1 MKENLNESIKETI
14 DTLIENLTTGDAV
27 SENTSRNLEIIK
39 EKMKEKDIFD
49 AESIYYLLG
58 FIIDDYKESILNYF
72 LSIGDFDVST
82 QHKILT
88 VYKDYADISSFI
100 KSFIRKYENF
110 GASAD
115 KSRWL
120 IDNYLNWL
128 YSCGENYN
136 ELDNNDDYRP
146 GFGTA
151 KDWID
156 FIDSYIDNRHTFS
169 EKFYET
175 SYVLIN
181 KANEKYKKAN
191 KKHDNV

>member
-1 MKENLNESIKETI
+1 MKKNLNDNIKEI
-14 DTLIENLTTGDAV
+14 INTLIKNLATDDNI
-27 SENTSRNLEIIK
+27 SKDTSKNLEIIK
-39 EKMKEKDIFD
+39 ERMKEKDIFN
-49 AESIYYLLG
+49 AESVYYLIG
-58 FIIDDYKESILNYF
+58 FIIDDYKESILKHF
-72 LSIGDFDVST
+72 IPIGDFDIST
-82 QHKILT
+82 QYKILT

-136 ELDNNDDYRP
+136 KLDNNDDFRP
-146 GFGTA
+146 EFGTA
-151 KDWID
+151 EDWIN
-156 FIDSYIDNRHTFS
+156 FIDSYIDGRSTFS
-169 EKFYET
+169 EKFYKS

-181 KANEKYKKAN
+181 KANEKYKKI
-191 KKHDNV
+191 

>member
-1 MKENLNESIKETI
+1 MKESLNESIKETI
-14 DTLIENLTTGDAV
+14 DTLIENLTSDNAV
-27 SENTSRNLEIIK
+27 SENMSKNLEIIK

-58 FIIDDYKESILNYF
+58 CTIDDYKESILKYF
-72 LSIGDFDVST
+72 LPIGDFDIST
-82 QHKILT
+82 QYKILA

-151 KDWID
+151 EDWIE
-156 FIDSYIDNRHTFS
+156 FIDSYIDNRSMFS
-169 EKFYET
+169 ERFYET

-181 KANEKYKKAN
+181 KANEKCKKAGQT
-191 KKHDNV
+191 KDV

>member
-1 MKENLNESIKETI
+1 MKEKLNESIKEMI
-14 DTLIENLTTGDAV
+14 DTLIENLAADNAV
-27 SENTSRNLEIIK
+27 SENMSKNLEIIK
-39 EKMKEKDIFD
+39 EKMKVKDIFD
-49 AESIYYLLG
+49 TESIYYLLG
-58 FIIDDYKESILNYF
+58 CTIDDYKESILKYF
-72 LSIGDFDVST
+72 LPIGDFDVPT

-146 GFGTA
+146 GFGTSE
-151 KDWID
+151 DWIY
-156 FIDSYIDNRHTFS
+156 FIDSYIDSRSMFS
-169 EKFYET
+169 ERFYET
-175 SYVLIN
+175 SYILIN
-181 KANEKYKKAN
+181 KANEKYKKVN

>member
-1 MKENLNESIKETI
+1 MKESLNESIKETI
-14 DTLIENLTTGDAV
+14 DTLIENLTSDNAV
-27 SENTSRNLEIIK
+27 SENMSKNLEIIK
-39 EKMKEKDIFD
+39 EKMKENDIFD

-58 FIIDDYKESILNYF
+58 CTIDDYKESILKYF
-72 LSIGDFDVST
+72 LPIGDSDIST
-82 QHKILT
+82 QYKILA

-151 KDWID
+151 EDWIE
-156 FIDSYIDNRHTFS
+156 FIDSYIDNRSMFS
-169 EKFYET
+169 ERFYET

-181 KANEKYKKAN
+181 KANEKCKKVGQT
-191 KKHDNV
+191 KDV

>member
-1 MKENLNESIKETI
+1 MKENLNENIKETI
-14 DTLIENLTTGDAV
+14 DTLIKNITISNDI
-27 SENTSRNLEIIK
+27 SENMSKSLEIIK
-39 EKMKEKDIFD
+39 EKMKSKDICD

-58 FIIDDYKESILNYF
+58 FTIDDYKESILRYF
-72 LSIGDFDVST
+72 LPIGDFDIPT
-82 QHKILT
+82 QYKILT
-88 VYKDYADISSFI
+88 VYKDYANISSFI

-128 YSCGENYN
+128 YSCGENYS
-136 ELDNNDDYRP
+136 ELDNNHDYRP

-151 KDWID
+151 EDWID
-156 FIDSYIDNRHTFS
+156 FIDSYIDNRSMFS

-181 KANEKYKKAN
+181 KANEKYKKAG

>member
-1 MKENLNESIKETI
+1 MKENLNDSIKETI
-14 DTLIENLTTGDAV
+14 NILIKNLATDDNISEDT
-27 SENTSRNLEIIK
+27 SKNLEIIK
-39 EKMKEKDIFD
+39 ERMKEKDIFD
-49 AESIYYLLG
+49 AESVYYLLG
-58 FIIDDYKESILNYF
+58 FIINDYKESILKYF
-72 LSIGDFDVST
+72 ISIGDFDIPT
-82 QHKILT
+82 QYKILT

-128 YSCGENYN
+128 YSCGKNYN
-136 ELDNNDDYRP
+136 KLDNNDDFCP

-151 KDWID
+151 EDWIN
-156 FIDSYIDNRHTFS
+156 FIDSYIDSRSTFS
-169 EKFYET
+169 ERFYNF

-181 KANEKYKKAN
+181 KANEKYKKIKN
-191 KKHDNV
+191 K

>member
-1 MKENLNESIKETI
+1 MKEKLNESIKEMI
-14 DTLIENLTTGDAV
+14 DTLIENLAADNAV
-27 SENTSRNLEIIK
+27 SENISKNLEIIK

-58 FIIDDYKESILNYF
+58 FTIDDYKESILEYF
-72 LSIGDFDVST
+72 LPIGDFDVPT
-82 QHKILT
+82 QYKILT
-88 VYKDYADISSFI
+88 VYKDYADISSFL

-151 KDWID
+151 EDWIY
-156 FIDSYIDNRHTFS
+156 FIDSYIDSRSMFS
-169 EKFYET
+169 ERFYET
-175 SYVLIN
+175 SYILIN
-181 KANEKYKKAN
+181 KANGKYKKVSQT
-191 KKHDNV
+191 KDV

>member
-1 MKENLNESIKETI
+1 MKENLNENLKETI
-14 DTLIENLTTGDAV
+14 DILIKNISLDNDITEDTAK
-27 SENTSRNLEIIK
+27 NLEIIK
-39 EKMKEKDIFD
+39 EKMKSKDIFD
-49 AESIYYLLG
+49 AESVYYLLG

-72 LSIGDFDVST
+72 LPIGDFDVST

-136 ELDNNDDYRP
+136 ELDNNNDFRP

-169 EKFYET
+169 EKFYEV

-181 KANEKYKKAN
+181 KANIKYKKGAQTY
-191 KKHDNV
+191 DV

>member
-1 MKENLNESIKETI
+1 MKENLNENLKETI
-14 DTLIENLTTGDAV
+14 DTLIENLTTGETV
-27 SENTSRNLEIIK
+27 SENMSRNLEIIK
-39 EKMKEKDIFD
+39 EKMKSKDIFD

-58 FIIDDYKESILNYF
+58 FTVDDYKESILRYF
-72 LSIGDFDVST
+72 LPIVDFDIPT
-82 QHKILT
+82 QYKILT
-88 VYKDYADISSFI
+88 VYKDYADISSFL

-120 IDNYLNWL
+120 LDNYLNWL

-151 KDWID
+151 EDWID

-169 EKFYET
+169 EKFHEI

-181 KANEKYKKAN
+181 KANIKYKKVGQT
-191 KKHDNV
+191 DDI